1 MNVLFFQLIAQ
12 QRRHGGGVKAGLV
25 VVEEPA
31 DGAGDLLAQGQDRDA
46 HRAGPLAFAAARAAP
61 AKCRAWMVWKKS
73 FSRVLSSW
81 LIQCGSRL
89 SETQKSRHTHMGQAL
104 RQA

>member
-1 MNVLFFQLIAQ
+1 MPTGQARWHSPQPV
-12 QRRHGGGVKAGLV
+12 QR
-25 VVEEPA
+25 
-31 DGAGDLLAQGQDRDA
+31 
-46 HRAGPLAFAAARAAP
+46 P